1 MADALF
7 LAGDRYHVADEAFAG
22 VGPVLESADLEV
34 DYTTDFSSIDAH
46 SLDGKRLLVFLRDG
60 MEWPDGHDSPP
71 VRWMQPHQEEAIENF
86 VKDGGS
92 FLVLHNSAWDYPH
105 EGGYRRT
112 VAGYY
117 QFHPP
122 LMPFDVYV
130 VNRDHPITV
139 GVSDYDIED
148 EQHFIWFDK
157 DRVELLTRSQ
167 GRDGR
172 ESASGFCHEYG
183 RGRVAYLANGH
194 TQHVLEHPTV
204 QLLLTNAVRW
214 LSRV

>member
-22 VGPVLESADLEV
+22 VGPVLESAGLEV

-112 VAGYY
+112 VALRSC
-117 QFHPP
+117 PSTCTSP
-122 LMPFDVYV
+122 
-130 VNRDHPITV
+130 TV
-139 GVSDYDIED
+139 TTRLPSASVI
-148 EQHFIWFDK
+148 
-157 DRVELLTRSQ
+157 TRSKT
-167 GRDGR
+167 
-172 ESASGFCHEYG
+172 SSTSSGSTRTGSNC
-183 RGRVAYLANGH
+183 
-194 TQHVLEHPTV
+194 
-204 QLLLTNAVRW
+204 
-214 LSRV
+214 